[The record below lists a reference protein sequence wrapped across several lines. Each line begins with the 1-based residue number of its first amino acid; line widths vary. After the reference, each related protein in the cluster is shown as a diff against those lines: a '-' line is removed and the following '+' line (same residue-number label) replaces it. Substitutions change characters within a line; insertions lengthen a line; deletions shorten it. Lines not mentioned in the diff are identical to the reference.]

1 MDTSIVATR
10 SAPGIA
16 RLAAMTL
23 AAGAFS
29 VLGTAAFAQNSNQS
43 VQQPAVTVRAP
54 RVVQRSASV
63 GSDGLAVEQL
73 SLTRRVS
80 FADLNLDT
88 PQGKV
93 ALKLRIRDSA
103 REACQEL
110 ASHYPFLL
118 WTDDVQ
124 TCVHHAMLT
133 WMPQIHGVPATAQ

>member
-1 MDTSIVATR
+1 
-10 SAPGIA
+10 
-16 RLAAMTL
+16 MTL

-29 VLGTAAFAQNSNQS
+29 VLGTAAFAQNSSES
-43 VQQPAVTVRAP
+43 VQQPTVTVRAP
-54 RVVQRSASV
+54 HVVQRSSSV
-63 GSDGLAVEQL
+63 GADGLAVEQL

-93 ALKLRIRDSA
+93 ALKLRIRDNA

-110 ASHYPFLL
+110 ASRYPFLL

-124 TCVHHAMLT
+124 TCVHNAMLT
-133 WMPQIHGVPATAQ
+133 WMPQIHGVSATAQ